1 MPYVIQKNGLI
12 QGAGKLYRNHAGK
25 EVPMRGPV
33 ITVDVSKGSCHYQP
47 YIEKGQPLRKPRVL
61 HDTIEGFSD
70 LQEAIEKTKEKSGSN
85 EVPVVFEA
93 TGIYHRCL
101 QKYLDDH
108 DIHYYVISPLLSAA
122 YRKTNLHANKTDDL
136 DCAHIAKAYY
146 NEDYLLPY
154 RKQEDRFVR
163 MQRMNRYY
171 ETELSHLRK
180 RKVAFRNAL
189 DIIYPRLDRC
199 FKGKAGL
206 YDQVP
211 MEILKTYPH
220 PSLLLKHREE
230 TVVKTISKKTGHN
243 ESFVREIVSRF
254 YECTRHCYPG
264 VNVNE
269 IEVIKFSEM
278 IEKLQDQTQ
287 LCDRILK
294 ELIEEARK
302 IDYYPG
308 VVSIT
313 GIGENLAARII
324 AELGDMSR
332 FKNRRAISAYAG
344 LNPKIQQSG
353 ETDGTHLRISKKG
366 NRRLRCLLYLGA
378 ACNYRLK
385 RHDELYEFNQKKRQQ
400 SITPL
405 KTKAANIATA
415 HKLLIIIFSLCRTG
429 EKYRS

>member
-1 MPYVIQKNGLI
+1 M
-12 QGAGKLYRNHAGK
+12 
-25 EVPMRGPV
+25 
-33 ITVDVSKGSCHYQP
+33 
-47 YIEKGQPLRKPRVL
+47 
-61 HDTIEGFSD
+61 
-70 LQEAIEKTKEKSGSN
+70 
-85 EVPVVFEA
+85 
-93 TGIYHRCL
+93 
-101 QKYLDDH
+101 
-108 DIHYYVISPLLSAA
+108 
-122 YRKTNLHANKTDDL
+122 
-136 DCAHIAKAYY
+136 
-146 NEDYLLPY
+146 
-154 RKQEDRFVR
+154 
-163 MQRMNRYY
+163 
-171 ETELSHLRK
+171 
-180 RKVAFRNAL
+180 
-189 DIIYPRLDRC
+189 
-199 FKGKAGL
+199 
-206 YDQVP
+206 
-211 MEILKTYPH
+211 
-220 PSLLLKHREE
+220 
-230 TVVKTISKKTGHN
+230 VKTISKKTGHN

-254 YECTRHCYPG
+254 CECTRHCYPG